1 MPLVIENSK
10 SKQNV
15 KFPNLIEHSSFEGLL
30 KTLNP
35 RQIIT
40 KESPTG
46 AGTTITTY
54 SLEEEKYPSI
64 EEYKVPLVSTSDEE
78 DSPKYY
84 LEKSVYKNEFSEL
97 PDPQLLCKEL
107 NDFNFPLGPTSSTTP
122 PQTIHF
128 DN

>member
-10 SKQNV
+10 ARTNI

-40 KESPTG
+40 KDSPTG
-46 AGTTITTY
+46 SGSSITTY
-54 SLEEEKYPSI
+54 SMEEEKYPSI
-64 EEYKVPLVSTSDEE
+64 EEYKVPIISTSDEE

-84 LEKSVYKNEFSEL
+84 LEKSVYQHEFNDL
-97 PDPQLLCKEL
+97 PDPSLLCKDL
-107 NDFNFPLGPTSSTTP
+107 ISLSPA
-122 PQTIHF
+122 PQSIHF
-128 DN
+128 NN